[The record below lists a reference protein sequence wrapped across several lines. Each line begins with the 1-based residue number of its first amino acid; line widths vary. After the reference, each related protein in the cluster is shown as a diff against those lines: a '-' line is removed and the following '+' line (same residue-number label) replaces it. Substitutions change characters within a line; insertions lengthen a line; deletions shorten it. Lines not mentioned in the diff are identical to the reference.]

1 MIISIMLILIINML
15 NLPNYDINLYNQSNN
30 NIVKY
35 NNVEEEYLSS
45 TYPNQLL
52 VRSQFLFTV
61 MYVIYETILEGE
73 DISLKDI
80 KS

>member
-1 MIISIMLILIINML
+1 ML

>member
-1 MIISIMLILIINML
+1 M
-15 NLPNYDINLYNQSNN
+15 DIDLYNQSNN